1 MRFVGLRDFA
11 ADRNGSASMEYA
23 MLAAGIG
30 LTFVM
35 TVSLLSDRMVTTYS
49 NIANALIAEDGGPDG
64 PPDCSKECPKK
75 KKDKQKKGKNKI

>member
-23 MLAAGIG
+23 ILAAGIG

-35 TVSLLSDRMVTTYS
+35 TVSLLGDRMVTTYG
-49 NIANALIAEDGGPDG
+49 NIANALIAEDGGPND
-64 PPDCSKECPKK
+64 PPDCSKECTKI
-75 KKDKQKKGKNKI
+75 KKGKKNKGKKKI